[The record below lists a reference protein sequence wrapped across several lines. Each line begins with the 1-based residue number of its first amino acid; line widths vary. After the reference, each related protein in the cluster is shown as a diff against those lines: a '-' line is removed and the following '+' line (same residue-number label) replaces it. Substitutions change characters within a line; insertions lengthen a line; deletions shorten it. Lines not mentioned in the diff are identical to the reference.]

1 MVKGRFGKLK
11 CVGGL
16 IYTEGT
22 TSVLEVLFHWNEGKG
37 MRRVSK
43 FFIHINV
50 GVWCTA
56 VHIELNNG
64 TNLRGAQHSELI
76 WCTGD

>member
-1 MVKGRFGKLK
+1 MAKGRFGKLK

-22 TSVLEVLFHWNEGKG
+22 TSVLEVLFHWNEGKR

-43 FFIHINV
+43 FLIHINV
-50 GVWCTA
+50 GVWCTT

>member
-22 TSVLEVLFHWNEGKG
+22 TSVLEVLFHWNEGKR

-43 FFIHINV
+43 FLIHINV
-50 GVWCTA
+50 GVWCTT
-56 VHIELNNG
+56 VHIELDNG

>member
-22 TSVLEVLFHWNEGKG
+22 TSVLEVSFHWNECKN

-43 FFIHINV
+43 FLIHINV
-50 GVWCTA
+50 GVWCTT

>member
-22 TSVLEVLFHWNEGKG
+22 TSVLEVLFHWNEGKR

-43 FFIHINV
+43 FLIHINV
-50 GVWCTA
+50 GVWCTT

-64 TNLRGAQHSELI
+64 TNLRPQHSELI

>member
-22 TSVLEVLFHWNEGKG
+22 TSVLEVLFHWNEGKS

-43 FFIHINV
+43 FLIHINV
-50 GVWCTA
+50 GVWCTT
-56 VHIELNNG
+56 VHIELDNG
-64 TNLRGAQHSELI
+64 TNLRGPQHSELI

>member
-22 TSVLEVLFHWNEGKG
+22 TSVLEVLFHWNEGKR

-43 FFIHINV
+43 FLIHINV
-50 GVWCTA
+50 GVWCTT

>member
-22 TSVLEVLFHWNEGKG
+22 TSVLEVLFHWNEGKR

-43 FFIHINV
+43 FLIHINV

-56 VHIELNNG
+56 VTAELY
-64 TNLRGAQHSELI
+64 TVH
-76 WCTGD
+76 CTLYTVQLYTLN